1 MVRWAETRRFRVS
14 GTEGTM
20 RGKNLKTWLTQGT
33 YPRLFLPILLII
45 LTVTV
50 VRHHY
55 LIAAEMEEAKE
66 RVDTAVG
73 RLGHYLAPALINT
86 NDPGSAAITQEL
98 LDAEIQFNPD
108 IEALAWQLEGAHTQ
122 ALHRDTTPTTAPKWF
137 IALVH
142 TERLE
147 KQFSQMRS
155 DGQVGT
161 LTVVIRPDASIQG
174 VWNTVATQMRISALN
189 VLIILLLLTLLL
201 RANAR
206 MLNRLALAT
215 VAFKGG
221 RLDTRMV
228 VNGTL
233 EARAVALTFNGM
245 AEQIELLV
253 RSLQETQAQQTEQL
267 HFTRQLVDALPLPVF
282 VRSTRGTC
290 LAVNQAWEKLFYMQA
305 CEVVGKP
312 MHSNF
317 SAWHDEQNIPSALDG
332 SVDFGSSGNEVSLL
346 DAHGKTLVMSY
357 FKAAFTNVDGIEVG
371 SIATLVDITD
381 CKRAQEALMAE
392 KERAEVTLASIG
404 DGVITTDLRGCV
416 DSINEAAQFLT
427 GYTAS
432 QAMGR
437 ALAEVFRLCDNSAME
452 PNATVHA
459 SNQVLLH
466 RSGERY
472 NIEYTRAPI
481 RKRDGT
487 KTGSVFVVRDVTET
501 QNLKQ
506 AVSWQARHDAL
517 TGLPNRTALAEGMT
531 HAAFTARQDATLLAV
546 CLLDL
551 DFFQSINDQ
560 HGSWIGDRLLK
571 EVASRMQ
578 TFVSTKE
585 MVARMGGDEFVLL
598 LGGYQDISAIE
609 DRIAQLL
616 LQLAVPYAI
625 DSQAI
630 ETTASIGV
638 TIFPQDEVTPDTLLR
653 HADQAMFQAKAMG
666 RNRMHLFN
674 AKLDQEVQTK
684 HSKQTRIAQ
693 ALAHGELQV
702 YYQPKVN
709 MRTRKVVGM
718 EALLRWQ
725 HPDEGLLSPVH
736 FLPLVETTELIDNIG
751 EWVLHQALA
760 QMKIWAAAGY
770 AWAVSVNIAA
780 RHFHRCDFVA
790 RLKEILGMHPD
801 VSPTMLEL
809 EILESAA
816 LDDVQHMCNVMESC
830 QALGVRFSLDDFGT
844 GYSSLS
850 YLKRLPAETI
860 KIDQSFVRG
869 VLDSHD
875 DLTLVSAIVALA
887 NAFHRHVIAEGVE
900 TEAQAQCLLAL
911 GCELGQGFGIGRP
924 MPASEVV
931 RWASGYQLLQNH

>member
-1 MVRWAETRRFRVS
+1 MLGAKD
-14 GTEGTM
+14 TM

-33 YPRLFLPILLII
+33 YPRLFIPIFLII

-55 LIAAEMEEAKE
+55 LIAAEMEEAKD

-73 RLGHYLAPALINT
+73 RLGHFLAPALAST
-86 NDPGSAAITQEL
+86 HGPGSAVVTQKL
-98 LDAEIQFNPD
+98 LDAEIRFNPD
-108 IEALAWQLEGAHTQ
+108 IEALAWQLDGARTQ
-122 ALHRDTTPTTAPKWF
+122 ALHSNTSPTHAPRWF

-147 KQFSQMRS
+147 KQFSQTRA
-155 DGQVGT
+155 DGRVGT
-161 LTVVIRPDASIQG
+161 LTVVIRPDASIQE
-174 VWNTVATQMRISALN
+174 VWNTVATQMLISALN

-206 MLNRLALAT
+206 MLSRLALAT
-215 VAFKGG
+215 VNFKSG
-221 RLDTRMV
+221 RLETRMA

-233 EARAVALTFNGM
+233 EARAVAQTFNGM
-245 AEQIELLV
+245 AEQVELLV
-253 RSLQETQAQQTEQL
+253 KSLQETQAQQTEQL

-290 LAVNQAWEKLFYMQA
+290 LAVNQAWENLFYMRA
-305 CEVVGKP
+305 HEVVGKP

-317 SAWHDEQNIPSALDG
+317 SVWHGEQNDPLALEE
-332 SVDFGSSGNEVSLL
+332 STDFAPAGNEISLQ
-346 DAHGKTLVMSY
+346 DPHGKTLAMSY

-381 CKRAQEALMAE
+381 RKQAQEALMAE

-432 QAMGR
+432 QATGR
-437 ALAEVFRLCDNSAME
+437 ALAEVFRLYGYPE
-452 PNATVHA
+452 TVTNASVHA
-459 SNQVLLH
+459 SNEILLH

-472 NIEYTRAPI
+472 NVEYTRAPI

-487 KTGSVFVVRDVTET
+487 KTGTVFVIRDVTET

-506 AVSWQARHDAL
+506 TVSWQARHDAL
-517 TGLPNRTALAEGMT
+517 TGLPNRTALAERMT
-531 HAAFTARQDATLLAV
+531 HAAFTARQDGTLLAV

-551 DFFQSINDQ
+551 DYFQSINDQ
-560 HGSWIGDRLLK
+560 YGSWVGDRLLK

-578 TFVSTKE
+578 TFISSRE

-598 LGGYQDISAIE
+598 LGGYLDLPAIE
-609 DRIAQLL
+609 NRIAQLL
-616 LQLAVPYAI
+616 QQLSISYAI

-638 TIFPQDEVTPDTLLR
+638 TIFPHDEVNPDTLLR

-693 ALAHGELQV
+693 ALALGELRV

-725 HPDEGLLSPVH
+725 HPEDGLLGPVH
-736 FLPLVETTELIDNIG
+736 FLPLVETTELIDDIG

-760 QMKIWAAAGY
+760 QMKIWAMAGH
-770 AWAVSVNIAA
+770 AWMVSVNIAA
-780 RHFHRCDFVA
+780 RHFHQPDFVA
-790 RLKEILGMHPD
+790 RLKDILLAHPD
-801 VSPTMLEL
+801 VLPTMLEL

-816 LDDVQHMCNVMESC
+816 LEDVQHMCNVMERC

-844 GYSSLS
+844 GFSSLS

-869 VLDSHD
+869 ILDSQD

-887 NAFHRHVIAEGVE
+887 KAFHRHVIAEGVE
-900 TEAQAQCLLAL
+900 TEAQGQRLLEL
-911 GCELGQGFGIGRP
+911 GCELGQGFGIGHP
-924 MPASEVV
+924 MPAWEVT
-931 RWASGYQLLQNH
+931 RWASDYRALQNH

>member
-1 MVRWAETRRFRVS
+1 MLGAKD
-14 GTEGTM
+14 TM

-33 YPRLFLPILLII
+33 YPRLFIPIFLII

-55 LIAAEMEEAKE
+55 LIAAEMEEAKD

-73 RLGHYLAPALINT
+73 RLGHFLAPALAST
-86 NDPGSAAITQEL
+86 NGSGSAVVTQKL
-98 LDAEIQFNPD
+98 LDAEIRFNPD
-108 IEALAWQLEGAHTQ
+108 IEALAWQLDGIRAQ
-122 ALHRDTTPTTAPKWF
+122 ALHRNTTPTNAPRWF

-147 KQFSQMRS
+147 KQFSQTRA

-161 LTVVIRPDASIQG
+161 LTVVIRPDASIQD
-174 VWNTVATQMRISALN
+174 VWNTVATQMLISALN

-206 MLNRLALAT
+206 MLSRLALAT
-215 VAFKGG
+215 VNFKSG
-221 RLDTRMV
+221 RLETRMG

-233 EARAVALTFNGM
+233 EARAVAQTFNGM
-245 AEQIELLV
+245 AEQVELLV
-253 RSLQETQAQQTEQL
+253 KSLQETQAQQTEQL
-267 HFTRQLVDALPLPVF
+267 HFTRQLVDALPLPIF

-290 LAVNQAWEKLFYMQA
+290 LAVNQAWEKLFYLQA
-305 CEVVGKP
+305 HEVVGKP

-317 SAWHDEQNIPSALDG
+317 SDWHGEKNALPALEDG
-332 SVDFGSSGNEVSLL
+332 TDFATPGNEISLQ
-346 DAHGKTLVMSY
+346 DPHGKTLAMSY

-381 CKRAQEALMAE
+381 RKQAQEALMAE

-404 DGVITTDLRGCV
+404 DGVITTDLRGYV

-432 QAMGR
+432 QATGR
-437 ALAEVFRLCDNSAME
+437 ALAEVFRLCDNSAMV
-452 PNATVHA
+452 PNATVQA

-487 KTGSVFVVRDVTET
+487 KTGTVFVIRDVTET

-506 AVSWQARHDAL
+506 TVSWQARHDAL
-517 TGLPNRTALAEGMT
+517 TGLPNRTALAECMT
-531 HAAFTARQDATLLAV
+531 HSAFTAKQDGTLLAV

-551 DFFQSINDQ
+551 DFFQNINDQ
-560 HGSWIGDRLLK
+560 HGSWTGDRLLK

-578 TFVSTKE
+578 TFISTRE
-585 MVARMGGDEFVLL
+585 MVARIGGDEFVLL
-598 LGGYQDISAIE
+598 LGGYQDIPAIE
-609 DRIAQLL
+609 NRIAQLL
-616 LQLAVPYAI
+616 QQLAVPYAI
-625 DSQAI
+625 DSLAI

-638 TIFPQDEVTPDTLLR
+638 TIFPQDEVNPDTLLR

-666 RNRMHLFN
+666 RNRLHLFN

-693 ALAHGELQV
+693 ALARGELRV

-725 HPDEGLLSPVH
+725 HPEEGLLGPVH
-736 FLPLVETTELIDNIG
+736 FLPLVETTELIDDIG
-751 EWVLHQALA
+751 EWVLHQALS
-760 QMKIWAAAGY
+760 QMKVWAATGH
-770 AWAVSVNIAA
+770 AWMVSVNIAA
-780 RHFHRCDFVA
+780 RHFHRPDFVA
-790 RLKEILGMHPD
+790 RLKEILVVHPD
-801 VSPTMLEL
+801 VPPTMLEL

-816 LDDVQHMCNVMESC
+816 LEDVQHMCNVMESC

-844 GYSSLS
+844 GFSSLS

-869 VLDSHD
+869 ILDSHD

-887 NAFHRHVIAEGVE
+887 KAFHRHVIAEGVE
-900 TEAQAQCLLAL
+900 TEAQSQSQRLLEL

-924 MPASEVV
+924 MPAWEVAL
-931 RWASGYQLLQNH
+931 WASDYQALQNH